1 MVYWLKYNPIGAFR
15 LKKIL
20 LIDGFSILNRAFY
33 ALPPLTTAA
42 GEHTGAIFGF
52 MNILFRFIDEE
63 KPDYITVAFDLP
75 VPTFRHERY
84 GAYKGTRRAMPD
96 ELREQVP
103 TLKSLLIKMGLPP
116 AEYAGYEADDV
127 IGTLSIKAEAV
138 GLTSVIVSGDR
149 DLLQLATETVCI
161 RLPKTKAGKTE
172 VETYFAADVSAKYGV
187 SPAAY
192 IDVKAL
198 MGDASDNIPGVPGI
212 GEVTAT
218 KIIAAYGSLENAIR
232 NAAEVKPKKASE
244 NLIEFEEQARI
255 SQMLATIVTDVPVEL
270 ALTPTQD
277 IWNKDALDEITRLE
291 LRQTAKRFIKE
302 IGEKNGQTEV
312 EPSKSGKIAGPTP
325 EIKIIDSQPEAEA
338 LFALLS
344 NNTQSAAIYL
354 LWDDTEP
361 VGMGIAAYGHVP
373 YYVNFTSDRHNAE
386 GNHLFLR
393 TAKPW
398 LESDAPKWVY
408 DSKTETQRL
417 RMHGI
422 VPRNLDFDAMLAV
435 YALDTLNA
443 EKSLPDLAAIYLKE
457 VLPTEKEILDK
468 KSFSDLSLR
477 EAGAFAANNADVLA
491 RLHPILSEA
500 LTQSETKNL
509 YETIELPLASVLAD
523 MENIGIQINGGTLTA
538 YGEKL
543 AERLS
548 RLTEIIHGH
557 AGETFNIQS
566 PIQLGTILFEK
577 LGLRGGKKTKQG
589 YSTAADILEKLR
601 PAHPIVGEVLEY
613 RAHAKLKSTYI
624 DGLLPLVNPFT
635 QRIHSTFR
643 QALTAT
649 GRLSSAEP
657 NLQNIP
663 VRMPLGRE
671 LRKAFVPREGCV
683 FVDADYSQIELR
695 VLAHMSSDPVL
706 VKAFKENADI
716 HRITASQVLGIA
728 PEEVTPAQRGNAKAV
743 NFGIVYGISAFGL
756 SEDLG
761 IPIWEAEEYIASYFV
776 RYPRVKAFMDDRVR
790 EAKETGFALTLYGR
804 RRALPELKSHNFNIR
819 SFGARVAMNMP
830 IQGTAADIIKIA
842 MARVANRLQSEK
854 LAAQLILQVHD
865 ELLLEVPRGEL
876 EAVKKLVKTEME
888 NAARLS
894 VPLVA
899 DVSVGESWYETK

>member
-1 MVYWLKYNPIGAFR
+1 MVYWLNYNPNGAFR

-52 MNILFRFIDEE
+52 MSILFRFIDEE

-75 VPTFRHERY
+75 VPTFRHELY

-103 TLKSLLIKMGLPP
+103 TLKSLLVKMGLPP

-127 IGTLSIKAEAV
+127 IGTLSLKAEAA
-138 GLTSVIVSGDR
+138 GLKAVIVSGDR

-172 VETYFAADVSAKYGV
+172 VETYYAADVLAKYGV

-218 KIIAAYGSLENAIR
+218 KIITAYGSLENAIA

-255 SQMLATIVTDVPVEL
+255 SQMLAAIATDVPIDL
-270 ALTPTQD
+270 TLTPAQGM
-277 IWNKDALDEITRLE
+277 WNQDALDEITRLE
-291 LRQTAKRFIKE
+291 LRQTAKRFVKE
-302 IGEKNGQTEV
+302 ISSDSPKIITQEKPAE
-312 EPSKSGKIAGPTP
+312 EEKA
-325 EIKIIDSQPEAEA
+325 IKIIDALPEAESLFKILMESAEGTA
-338 LFALLS
+338 LY
-344 NNTQSAAIYL
+344 I
-354 LWDDTEP
+354 LWDDMQP
-361 VGMGIAAYGHVP
+361 VGMAISANGWEP
-373 YYVNFTSDRHNAE
+373 YYITCDFIKA
-386 GNHLFLR
+386 
-393 TAKPW
+393 AKPW
-398 LESDAPKWVY
+398 FESAAPKWVY
-408 DSKTETQRL
+408 DAKHEIQRF
-417 RMHGI
+417 RTHG
-422 VPRNLDFDAMLAV
+422 VNPRNIAFDVMLAA
-435 YALDTLNA
+435 YTLDTLNA
-443 EKSLPDLAAIYLKE
+443 EKSLPDLAAMYLKE
-457 VLPTEKEILDK
+457 VLPTEKEIINK
-468 KSFSDLSLR
+468 KSFGDLPVR
-477 EAGAFAANNADVLA
+477 DAAGFAVGYADALA
-491 RLHPILSEA
+491 RLQPLMYEA
-500 LTQSETKNL
+500 LNNNDTQCL
-509 YETIELPLASVLAD
+509 YEIIEHPLTTVLAD
-523 MENIGIQINGGTLTA
+523 MENIGIQVDNGILIA

-543 AERLS
+543 AK
-548 RLTEIIHGH
+548 RLTLLTEAIHNH
-557 AGETFNIQS
+557 AGEEFNIQS
-566 PIQLGTILFEK
+566 PAQLGVILFEK
-577 LGLRGGKKTKQG
+577 LGLKGGKKTTQG
-589 YSTAADILEKLR
+589 YSTAADVLEKLK

-624 DGLLPLVNPFT
+624 DGLLPLINPFT
-635 QRIHSTFR
+635 NRIHSTFR

-671 LRKAFVPREGCV
+671 LRKAFVPRSGCV
-683 FVDADYSQIELR
+683 FIDADYSQIELR
-695 VLAHMSSDPVL
+695 VLAHMSGDPVL
-706 VKAFKENADI
+706 IKAFRENEDI

-728 PEEVTPAQRGNAKAV
+728 PEDVTPAQRGNAKAV
-743 NFGIVYGISAFGL
+743 NFGIIYGISAFGL

-761 IPIWEAEEYIASYFV
+761 IPIWEAEDYIAGYFV
-776 RYPRVKAFMDDRVR
+776 QYPRVKAFMDGCVQK
-790 EAKETGFALTLYGR
+790 AKETGFASTLYNR

-842 MARVANRLQSEK
+842 MIRVANRLQSEK
-854 LAAQLILQVHD
+854 LAASLILQVHD
-865 ELLLEVPRGEL
+865 ELLLEVPHGEL
-876 EAVKKLVKTEME
+876 DAVKTLVRTEME
-888 NAARLS
+888 GAAALA

-899 DVSVGESWYETK
+899 DINAGESWYEAK